1 MIYHLVC
8 FPSSVVPCFW
18 FWCMLWKW
26 KLQLQEQIFAIY
38 ILLRTELELAFSIGG
53 KASNELGNALTGD
66 ATERFGTR
74 EAVKFRFLGEWVLNN
89 LCSLFFPIIL
99 SNNCTL
105 CLIFYGIIYLSLLL
119 HPYVIVWQDW
129 NVLSGKMEVG
139 IVMLRFSIEIILC
152 SNFYLISIYSF
163 CGIQIV
169 MWIALQFIYAETV
182 GLDTENA
189 GMQKEGILG
198 MQTMIRGHFTC
209 LLIF

>member
-1 MIYHLVC
+1 
-8 FPSSVVPCFW
+8 
-18 FWCMLWKW
+18 
-26 KLQLQEQIFAIY
+26 
-38 ILLRTELELAFSIGG
+38 
-53 KASNELGNALTGD
+53 
-66 ATERFGTR
+66 
-74 EAVKFRFLGEWVLNN
+74 
-89 LCSLFFPIIL
+89 
-99 SNNCTL
+99 
-105 CLIFYGIIYLSLLL
+105 
-119 HPYVIVWQDW
+119 
-129 NVLSGKMEVG
+129 MEVG

-198 MQTMIRGHFTC
+198 MKTMIRGHFTC